1 MCRPADL
8 TFSPGVYDFPALFN
22 GKGPGTAAM
31 WQNDLTIS
39 LNGTDRGGVAWVSA
53 APVTC
58 SETLTRAEARRE
70 ERLRGTEHLDVQR
83 MLTRAVCLLWRQ
95 AYSEKF
101 DWFGRGGKTVMLS
114 RFACCP
120 SR

>member
-1 MCRPADL
+1 M
-8 TFSPGVYDFPALFN
+8 YDFPALFN

-58 SETLTRAEARRE
+58 SETLTRADEKRDC
-70 ERLRGTEHLDVQR
+70 GTEHLDVQR